1 MIKKSILKI
10 KYYVT
15 VLISLTLILSA

>member
-1 MIKKSILKI
+1 MIKESILKI
-10 KYYVT
+10 KYYVP

>member
-10 KYYVT
+10 KYYVP